1 MAVRQALVF
10 VAALSLAAGR
20 LYAPPAAKTAAPVKA
35 HDAPAAKD
43 AKAAAKPAKAA
54 PKKNVTAAIHKKSVV
69 NMTADQQI
77 AHLAE
82 GLQSIQKLEAVF
94 TAKDSA
100 TNAGK
105 ADIEQFAQGAM
116 TTELSN
122 KDSAVWSTIQAMMGA
137 TSAVMGKMKGKNK
150 AEQEKIMD
158 NLEKTLNEKAQ
169 TLKTVTDKASVVQEQ
184 HSEEYLLGVLM
195 QHTKDWSFERQLNAT
210 KTFADSCTAAK
221 ELLKHHNSSQPLAP
235 QLAALM
241 DTKKAHAGAKVAAE
255 KAAAKLF
262 IQLVDSLH
270 VARA

>member
-1 MAVRQALVF
+1 
-10 VAALSLAAGR
+10 
-20 LYAPPAAKTAAPVKA
+20 
-35 HDAPAAKD
+35 
-43 AKAAAKPAKAA
+43 
-54 PKKNVTAAIHKKSVV
+54 
-69 NMTADQQI
+69 
-77 AHLAE
+77 
-82 GLQSIQKLEAVF
+82 
-94 TAKDSA
+94 
-100 TNAGK
+100 
-105 ADIEQFAQGAM
+105 
-116 TTELSN
+116 
-122 KDSAVWSTIQAMMGA
+122 MGA

-195 QHTKDWSFERQLNAT
+195 QH
-210 KTFADSCTAAK
+210 
-221 ELLKHHNSSQPLAP
+221 NSSQPLAP